1 MAEVSDKIIS
11 TLETRIRQLM
21 FICENLEEKN
31 LLLLKEIEE
40 KDAELKQLEEEKA
53 ELYSRYVNLKVAKVF
68 TSDNEEIKEGK
79 ARFNKLVREID
90 KCIALL
96 NE

>member
-40 KDAELKQLEEEKA
+40 KDAELKQLEEAKA
-53 ELYSRYVNLKVAKVF
+53 EL
-68 TSDNEEIKEGK
+68 
-79 ARFNKLVREID
+79 
-90 KCIALL
+90 
-96 NE
+96 